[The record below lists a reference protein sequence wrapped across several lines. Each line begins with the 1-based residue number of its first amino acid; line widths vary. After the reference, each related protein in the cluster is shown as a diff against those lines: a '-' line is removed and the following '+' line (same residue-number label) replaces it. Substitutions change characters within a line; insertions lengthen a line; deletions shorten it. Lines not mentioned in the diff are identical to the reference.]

1 MTNEEARNYPWCII
15 GTISAVPD
23 YDIWIANEYEGDT
36 KEEIKVNGRIWIRI
50 R

>member
-1 MTNEEARNYPWCII
+1 MTEEEERLYPSRII
-15 GTISAVPD
+15 GTISEIPT
-23 YDIWIANEYEGDT
+23 YNIWIANEFEGDT